1 MAARLQIASVGE
13 YGDDKEDF
21 ESYTERLSAW
31 LVVNGVT
38 DEPKSSVFLA
48 VIGASTYKLLKSLL
62 APEKPNTKT
71 FDELVNVLQRHYKP
85 KPLIIAERFRFYKR
99 QQQEGETVASFS
111 VALRQLSS
119 SCEFGAFL
127 PEALRDQFVCGLSNQ
142 GLQRKLLAEANLNVG
157 QGTTTSYGY
166 VNGYRKYC

>member
-1 MAARLQIASVGE
+1 MAAHLQIASVGE
-13 YGDDKEDF
+13 YVDEKEDF
-21 ESYTERLSAW
+21 ESYVERLEAW

-38 DEPKSSVFLA
+38 VEQKGSVFLA
-48 VIGASTYKLLKSLL
+48 VIGATTYKLLKSLL

-85 KPLIIAERFRFYKR
+85 KPLIIERFRFYKR

-127 PEALRDQFVCGLSNQ
+127 PEALRDQFVGGLSIQ
-142 GLQRKLLAEANLNVG
+142 GIQRKLLAEANLTLDMA
-157 QGTTTSYGY
+157 TTTCYGY
-166 VNGYRKYC
+166 VNGYRKYG